1 LSTIKGFIANY
12 QIFDPKL
19 ELLHETGSN
28 YSY

>member
-1 LSTIKGFIANY
+1 LTRIAGFISNY

-19 ELLHETGSN
+19 ELLHETGGN